1 MVAQAEEYYALCMER
16 EDGESEVAIIELGR
30 DERGIV
36 DAIAVYTSP
45 EGPVQQEDLEK
56 WESAYP
62 VAVSIRKV
70 SHLELLYTM
79 QHKVPREVFIDG
91 RKIDGLVFTGMLKSA
106 LGIARL
112 GDPEE
117 E

>member
-1 MVAQAEEYYALCMER
+1 VER
-16 EDGESEVAIIELGR
+16 EDGESEVAIMELGR

-45 EGPVQQEDLEK
+45 EGPPQQEDLEK
-56 WESAYP
+56 WETDYP

-70 SHLELLYTM
+70 SHEELLYTM
-79 QHKVPREVFIDG
+79 QHKGPREVFIDG
-91 RKIDGLVFTGMLKSA
+91 REIDGLVFTGMLKHD

>member
-1 MVAQAEEYYALCMER
+1 
-16 EDGESEVAIIELGR
+16 
-30 DERGIV
+30 
-36 DAIAVYTSP
+36 
-45 EGPVQQEDLEK
+45 
-56 WESAYP
+56 
-62 VAVSIRKV
+62 
-70 SHLELLYTM
+70 M